1 MVEKPFVLNP
11 KPITHV
17 LNSSKSG
24 KIYKSLGCKANIITF
39 NVTLKVFPSVLF
51 LFYVFLS

>member
-24 KIYKSLGCKANIITF
+24 KIYKSLGCKANIMTF

-51 LFYVFLS
+51 LFIFFLS